1 MCSLPYR
8 YIVVMQVFMLFMFFW
23 TMNFVVAMGQM
34 VLAGAFA
41 SYYWAFEKPKD
52 IPAFPLSASLYRTFR
67 YHFGSLAFGSLIIAI
82 IQMIR
87 VALEY
92 LDHKLKG
99 SENRLAKFF
108 LKCLK
113 CCFWCLEKFMKF
125 LNRNAYIL
133 IAVYGKNFCTSAKD
147 AFFLILR
154 NIVRV
159 VVLDKITDYVLFL
172 SKLLVTASV
181 GVAAYFWFQG
191 KVTYFSNY
199 VPTNL
204 NYYITPVILVII
216 GTFLICTCFF
226 SVYAMAVDTL
236 FLCFLEDLEMNDG
249 SAEKPYFMS
258 KGLMSILGKKNLKPG
273 EKKKCCGCC

>member
-1 MCSLPYR
+1 MHT
-8 YIVVMQVFMLFMFFW
+8 FW
-23 TMNFVVAMGQM
+23 LQCMVKTFVHQ
-34 VLAGAFA
+34 
-41 SYYWAFEKPKD
+41 PKT
-52 IPAFPLSASLYRTFR
+52 LSSLYYGILSGNLQCIYTCAEFR
-67 YHFGSLAFGSLIIAI
+67 YTLTPVWLLYVHYFIDGFLHF
-82 IQMIR
+82 
-87 VALEY
+87 
-92 LDHKLKG
+92 
-99 SENRLAKFF
+99 
-108 LKCLK
+108 
-113 CCFWCLEKFMKF
+113 
-125 LNRNAYIL
+125 
-133 IAVYGKNFCTSAKD
+133 
-147 AFFLILR
+147 
-154 NIVRV
+154 RV

-191 KVTYFSNY
+191 KVTYFSDY

-249 SAEKPYFMS
+249 SAVKPYFMS

>member
-67 YHFGSLAFGSLIIAI
+67 SGSYLWYFVVPFTLFSCLWRSKLLSIAVQYQINQGIKKWPLNLMNFILNFFRYHFGSLAFGSLIIAI

-108 LKCLK
+108 LK
-113 CCFWCLEKFMKF
+113 
-125 LNRNAYIL
+125 Y
-133 IAVYGKNFCTSAKD
+133 D
-147 AFFLILR
+147 
-154 NIVRV
+154 
-159 VVLDKITDYVLFL
+159 
-172 SKLLVTASV
+172 
-181 GVAAYFWFQG
+181 
-191 KVTYFSNY
+191 
-199 VPTNL
+199 
-204 NYYITPVILVII
+204 
-216 GTFLICTCFF
+216 
-226 SVYAMAVDTL
+226 
-236 FLCFLEDLEMNDG
+236 
-249 SAEKPYFMS
+249 
-258 KGLMSILGKKNLKPG
+258 ILGFPLI
-273 EKKKCCGCC
+273 

>member
-1 MCSLPYR
+1 MWWEIKLFQNLFIDYLKCCSLSCR

-67 YHFGSLAFGSLIIAI
+67 SGSYLWYFVVPFTLFSCLWRSKLLSIAVQYQINQGIKKWPLNLMNFILNFFRYHFGSLAFGSLIIAI

-108 LKCLK
+108 LKYD
-113 CCFWCLEKFMKF
+113 F
-125 LNRNAYIL
+125 LWFPL
-133 IAVYGKNFCTSAKD
+133 I
-147 AFFLILR
+147 
-154 NIVRV
+154 
-159 VVLDKITDYVLFL
+159 
-172 SKLLVTASV
+172 
-181 GVAAYFWFQG
+181 
-191 KVTYFSNY
+191 
-199 VPTNL
+199 
-204 NYYITPVILVII
+204 
-216 GTFLICTCFF
+216 
-226 SVYAMAVDTL
+226 
-236 FLCFLEDLEMNDG
+236 
-249 SAEKPYFMS
+249 
-258 KGLMSILGKKNLKPG
+258 
-273 EKKKCCGCC
+273 